1 MTFLICFNLFLFLN
15 FFSRRT
21 DYVIKFY
28 LRKLNLHM
36 YFDYTYES
44 RNTWM
49 LTTKLGN
56 IVRSAWD
63 YTFCLIL
70 FVYLKMGV
78 YKEKE
83 ILLLSHR
90 NLSVL
95 WRTRHKGNCS
105 REGFL
110 FNCFPGL
117 RCKWLTRERVYH
129 VQIKNK
135 QLLKYKLPNLLW
147 QQCLA

>member
-1 MTFLICFNLFLFLN
+1 
-15 FFSRRT
+15 
-21 DYVIKFY
+21 
-28 LRKLNLHM
+28 M

-56 IVRSAWD
+56 IVRGAWD
-63 YTFCLIL
+63 YTLFLIL

-90 NLSVL
+90 V
-95 WRTRHKGNCS
+95 
-105 REGFL
+105 
-110 FNCFPGL
+110 
-117 RCKWLTRERVYH
+117 
-129 VQIKNK
+129 
-135 QLLKYKLPNLLW
+135 
-147 QQCLA
+147 